1 MTALIHVAGWTLVS
15 FLWQGAVIGVVAAVA
30 LHLARRATATTRYV
44 IGCAALGAM
53 LAMPV
58 ITAWWLQSPDRTGR
72 IAVVERALPGA
83 AFDASGLDPAAN
95 ARAERLVRSA
105 TVSSRPA
112 SWLLLLVALWL
123 MGVAW
128 LTARMVFGWRRVRQ
142 LHRVALATPTS
153 HWQSA
158 ATRLAAFLG
167 IGRRVHVAECDLV
180 DAPAVVGWLRPVIVM
195 PVAAL
200 ANLTPAQADA
210 ILAHELAHIQRH
222 DYLVNL
228 AQAVAE
234 TLLFYHPAV
243 WWLSGRLRIE
253 REHCCDDVALCV
265 CGDAV
270 EYAEALAA
278 IEMRRAIPTFALAAA
293 GGSLVHRIRRILGP
307 TTAASSSIAW
317 VAGPALVAVLMVGAV
332 GFAQVQPVSPRPPA
346 PTAPAP
352 PAAPTAPAAPAQP
365 DSDLS
370 SGREFRM
377 QSSDGLRNREVRGRG
392 AITFADDLT
401 DVVAMADGAYLT
413 IRDRNW
419 FTVRSIEL
427 RGERGGITRK
437 FFVAGR
443 EQPWEPEGRQWLA
456 DRLPPLVRRAG
467 LAVESRTRRIL
478 ATSGVNGVLEEIKLL
493 ETDYVRRLYYRELF
507 RAASFDAATAAR
519 IVASAGDTIRSDF
532 ELRQT
537 LEAAVPFVAA
547 DAIAVRAYVDAA
559 GSIGSDFEHRQVL
572 NALARANSLNGVAV
586 EHMARSAARIGSDF
600 EKRQAL
606 SQLIETP
613 LDVPA
618 RRNAVL
624 EAAAT
629 IASDFECA
637 TLLVRFLEHQTLSGD
652 SSAAFFGAV
661 ATIGSDYERG
671 RVLKAVARR
680 QSLGP
685 DVLQGVFQAVRN
697 MRSDFEQAEV
707 LLSILRVHSI
717 DSAARPDLIA
727 ATDTIHSDYEQTR
740 VLAALVR
747 AERR

>member
-15 FLWQGAVIGVVAAVA
+15 FLWQGAVIGVVAAAA
-30 LHLARRATATTRYV
+30 LRLARRATASTRYA

-53 LAMPV
+53 LATPV
-58 ITAWWLQSPDRTGR
+58 VTAWWLQSPGRTGW
-72 IAVVERALPGA
+72 IAVVAHDLDGA
-83 AFDASGLDPAAN
+83 AFARSELDPLAN
-95 ARAERLVRSA
+95 PRDRLDRSA
-105 TVSSRPA
+105 TTSGRPA
-112 SWLLLLVALWL
+112 PWLPLLVTIWL
-123 MGVAW
+123 MGVAA
-128 LTARMVFGWRRVRQ
+128 LTARLVFGWRRVRQ
-142 LHRVALATPTS
+142 LHHSSLAMPS
-153 HWQSA
+153 SRWQSA

-167 IGRRVHVAECDLV
+167 INRRVHMAECDLV
-180 DAPAVVGWLRPVIVM
+180 DAPAVIGWLRPVIVM

-243 WWLSGRLRIE
+243 WWLSGRLRVE
-253 REHCCDDVALCV
+253 REHCCDDVALSV

-278 IEMRRAIPTFALAAA
+278 IEIRRAIPALALAAA

-307 TTAASSSIAW
+307 TTPASSSIGW
-317 VAGPALVAVLMVGAV
+317 VVGPALAGVLMVGAV
-332 GFAQVQPVSPRPPA
+332 GLAQVQPAAPRPPA
-346 PTAPAP
+346 PAAPAVP
-352 PAAPTAPAAPAQP
+352 PAPAAPAQP
-365 DSDLS
+365 NSDVS

-377 QSSDGLRNREVRGRG
+377 ESSDGLRNREVRSRG
-392 AITFADDLT
+392 AITFSDDLT

-419 FTVRSIEL
+419 FNVRSIEL

-437 FFVAGR
+437 FFIAGR
-443 EQPWEPEGRQWLA
+443 EQPWDPDGRQWLA

-467 LAVESRTRRIL
+467 FAVESRTRRIL
-478 ATSGVNGVLEEIKLL
+478 STSGVNGVLDEIKLL

-507 RAASFDAATAAR
+507 RAAPIDGATAAR
-519 IVASAGDTIRSDF
+519 IVASAGENIRSDF

-537 LEAAVPFVAA
+537 LEAAVTFVAA
-547 DAIAVRAYVDAA
+547 DATAVRAYIDAT
-559 GSIGSDFEHRQVL
+559 GSIGSDFEHRQAL
-572 NALARANSLNGVAV
+572 TALAKASSLNGAAI
-586 EHMARSAARIGSDF
+586 EHLARSAARLGSDF

-606 SQLIETP
+606 SQLIQGP
-613 LDVPA
+613 LDAPA

-637 TLLVRFLEHQTLSGD
+637 TLLIGFLERQTLSGE
-652 SSAAFFGAV
+652 SSVAFFGAV
-661 ATIGSDYERG
+661 ATIGSDFERG

-680 QSLGP
+680 QSLSP
-685 DVLQGVFQAVRN
+685 DVLQGVFQAVRD
-697 MRSDFEQAEV
+697 MQSDFEQAEV
-707 LLSILRVHSI
+707 LLSILRAHSI
-717 DSAARPDLIA
+717 DTAARPDFIA
-727 ATDTIHSDYEQTR
+727 AADTIHSDYEQTR

-747 AERR
+747 AERK